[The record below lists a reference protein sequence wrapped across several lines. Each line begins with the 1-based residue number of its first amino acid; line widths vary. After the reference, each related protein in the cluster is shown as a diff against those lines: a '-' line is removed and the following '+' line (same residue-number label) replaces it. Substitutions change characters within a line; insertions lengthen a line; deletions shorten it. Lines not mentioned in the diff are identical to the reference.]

1 MTRDDMVRTD
11 DGASCTIALRRVDG
25 ANVAVDALAVQ
36 HVARRFA
43 PHFYDTYAIGVVDSG
58 VCRIAT
64 PAGAWFARPGS
75 LLCFS
80 PGVLHRADVVSTAPY
95 GYRLVYVSAAQLAS
109 LVPELRGHTAPVFAA
124 PVHTDA
130 RLVPGLRA
138 AHQSLLTG
146 DDRHHA
152 ESALVQ
158 TVRTLLRANV
168 SRSAEPSADHAARAL
183 VDTTRACFMR
193 RLGERVLLEEVAD
206 QCGVNAF
213 RLIRTFRRAT
223 GIAPYAYLVLMRVN
237 RARAL
242 LEAGVPISRA
252 ALQCGFSDQSHLTRT
267 FTRTFGVSP
276 GRYRRAIGTTAMT
289 LDGVMDDDVPAG
301 SALRSSAARHR
312 SPMGL
317 RRTP

>member
-1 MTRDDMVRTD
+1 MTLAARDM
-11 DGASCTIALRRVDG
+11 SCAIALRRVDG
-25 ANVAVDALAVQ
+25 PNIAVDALAVQ

-58 VCRIAT
+58 VCRVTT
-64 PAGAWFARPGS
+64 PHGAWLAEPGS

-80 PGVLHRADVVSTAPY
+80 PGVLHRADVVSTEPY
-95 GYRLVYVSAAQLAS
+95 GYRLVYLSAAQLGA
-109 LVPELRGHTAPVFAA
+109 LVPELTRRAAPVFAA

-130 RLVPGLRA
+130 ALVSRLRS
-138 AHQSLLTG
+138 AHRSLLTG
-146 DDRHHA
+146 DDRHQA
-152 ESALVQ
+152 ESALVA
-158 TVRTLLRANV
+158 TVRELLRVNV
-168 SRSAEPSADHAARAL
+168 AAPDAFASTDRASRAL
-183 VDTTRACFMR
+183 VDTTRECFTQ

-206 QCGVNAF
+206 RCGVNPF
-213 RLIRTFRRAT
+213 RLIRSFRHAT

-276 GRYRRAIGTTAMT
+276 GRYRRAIGAT
-289 LDGVMDDDVPAG
+289 VMDGLTDDGSPAG
-301 SALRSSAARHR
+301 SAPRSSAARHR
-312 SPMGL
+312 SPAGL